1 MANRPWG
8 IKILCGFFGSST
20 ICAVG
25 EAAFIVGG
33 LWELPLY
40 YALVLGGYATSTLH
54 TFLGLWRMQRRALYW
69 LRAWM
74 LMCIPLWV
82 VAIPVLELSL
92 TAAILILVIQCAL
105 SLMLN
110 TYVGAAIRVGNARQ
124 DGLHPLPSSLTT

>member
-1 MANRPWG
+1 MANRPLG

-20 ICAVG
+20 LCAAG
-25 EAAFIVGG
+25 EALFIVGG

-40 YALVLGGYATSTLH
+40 YAFVLGGYATSTLH
-54 TFLGLWRMQRRALYW
+54 TFLGLWQMQQRALYW

-92 TAAILILVIQCAL
+92 TAVVLILVIQFAL
-105 SLMLN
+105 SLVLN
-110 TYVGAAIRVGNARQ
+110 SYVGSALRARNARQ
-124 DGLHPLPSSLTT
+124 GGLHPLPTT